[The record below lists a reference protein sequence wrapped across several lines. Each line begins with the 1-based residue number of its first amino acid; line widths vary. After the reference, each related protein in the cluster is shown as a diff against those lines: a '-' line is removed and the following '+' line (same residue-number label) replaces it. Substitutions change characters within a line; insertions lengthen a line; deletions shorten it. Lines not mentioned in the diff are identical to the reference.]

1 MQLLNQIEN
10 EKVDNKKLIV
20 YYLGQSGYVLK
31 TNNTIIYIDPYLS
44 DYVSHTS
51 GLYDKEMV
59 RNYPPPFLPSKIQ
72 KLDAVFCTHSHVDHM
87 DPWTIQNINADFNL
101 YCSIGAYDQ
110 SPVKY
115 PIANTV
121 FLEPGKKVMVN
132 DFIIEPISAAH
143 YQLKDKQGRPDCLSF
158 MIEYHNKTLFF
169 WGDGIIYNGLI
180 ERLIQKKFDY
190 FFAPIN
196 GRDKLREQQGI
207 VGNLKARE
215 LAELCRILHIKKVI
229 PNHYDMFKNN
239 TESIEYFN
247 ECIHKICPNQNTLVM
262 NCRDKIEA

>member
-1 MQLLNQIEN
+1 MELIRQIEHRPMN
-10 EKVDNKKLIV
+10 DDQLSI
-20 YYLGQSGYVLK
+20 YFIGQSGYVIK
-31 TNNTIIYIDPYLS
+31 TRDCTLYIDPYLS
-44 DYVSHTS
+44 DYIENPI
-51 GLYDKEMV
+51 GLNDPYMM

-72 KLDAVFCTHSHVDHM
+72 KLDAVFCTHAHVDHM

-115 PIANTV
+115 PIANTI

-180 ERLIQKKFDY
+180 ERLIQKNFDY